1 MSRHRI
7 SIRFSCTA
15 GILCANA
22 EGSQRV
28 ARIDVIKPYVEKVVA
43 EYLGTPQGDLHV
55 DDDGSI
61 PIRRGSTAYFVR
73 LLDGEP
79 PLVQVYST
87 MLYEVP
93 KSPELLERL
102 NEINAATMFAKAFWT
117 GEQIVVATE
126 MVADSIDKDQI
137 ANACGIVGSVADHYD
152 DELQETFG
160 GKRIFNEAAGPDATP
175 EREGD
180 DLPGYM

>member
-1 MSRHRI
+1 M
-7 SIRFSCTA
+7 
-15 GILCANA
+15 
-22 EGSQRV
+22 
-28 ARIDVIKPYVEKVVA
+28 IKPYVEKVVA

-93 KSPELLERL
+93 RFKSSPLLNSVLGGWKVGLLETAESGPTFTVITTA
-102 NEINAATMFAKAFWT
+102 NTTNAFPA
-117 GEQIVVATE
+117 
-126 MVADSIDKDQI
+126 
-137 ANACGIVGSVADHYD
+137 GS
-152 DELQETFG
+152 L
-160 GKRIFNEAAGPDATP
+160 RPITP
-175 EREGD
+175 I
-180 DLPGYM
+180 